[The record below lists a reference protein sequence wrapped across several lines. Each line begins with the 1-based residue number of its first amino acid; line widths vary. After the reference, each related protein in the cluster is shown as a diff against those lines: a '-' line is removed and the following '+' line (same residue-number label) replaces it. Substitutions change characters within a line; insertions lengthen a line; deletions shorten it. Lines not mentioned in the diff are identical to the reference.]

1 MRVAETSATLT
12 QDDFQV
18 PTTTGGV
25 LTAQMVTTL
34 EGAGRAT
41 VQNGTQ
47 QITVDVDDL
56 DALLALVTAVA
67 QRTRLYRQP
76 VTPESFAPGS

>member
-1 MRVAETSATLT
+1 MYVAETSATLT

-18 PTTTGGV
+18 QAATGGV
-25 LTAQMVTTL
+25 LSAQMVSTL

-41 VQNGTQ
+41 VQNGPQ
-47 QITVDVDDL
+47 HITVDIEDL

-67 QRTRLYRQP
+67 ERTRLYRQS
-76 VTPESFAPGS
+76 VTPEAFTPGS